1 MILLG
6 KDDPNWTVVKKE
18 INDGGNFIKKLN
30 DFDKDNV
37 SKTTLKKLRKYTKQD
52 TFKLEKCE
60 NISKAVGSLC

>member
-37 SKTTLKKLRKYTKQD
+37 SKTTLKKLRKYTK
-52 TFKLEKCE
+52 
-60 NISKAVGSLC
+60 